1 MSYRY
6 LGNKTKLADW
16 VVEVITS
23 LVPQGSRVADPM
35 CGTGAIS
42 EALAH
47 NGYSVLAADVLK
59 FPTLHANARLLFDG
73 AADFNPA
80 GQPSYQAAVNRL
92 NSLSGIK
99 GLFWVEYSAEGQPTN
114 GSKPRRY
121 FTGENAAKIDAIRRQ
136 ILSWRRDGLKDEL
149 ADLLLHD
156 LILAVNRVANITGTY
171 GYYRSS
177 WNRESLKPLKLIP
190 SQTSPFSGN
199 KHKISHGR
207 VQDLIGQLNTCDV
220 CYLDPPYTKRQYGG
234 NYHILETIAQ
244 EDEPE
249 PVGEGGLRNWRPK
262 ASDFCYKRKAPGAFR
277 DVLQGLTVPF
287 VLVSYSTDGQ
297 IAPNDLLALLSEYGN
312 VTRHETPFTR
322 FDSNGR
328 GGPKKPLQEHLYVL
342 ERS

>member
-6 LGNKTKLADW
+6 LGNKTKLANW
-16 VVEVITS
+16 VVEIITN
-23 LVPQGSRVADPM
+23 LVPQDSKIADPM

-42 EALAH
+42 EALAQK
-47 NGYSVLAADVLK
+47 GYTVLAADILK

-73 AADFNPA
+73 EADFTPV
-80 GQPSYQAAVNRL
+80 GISSYQSAIDKL
-92 NSLSGIK
+92 NNLSGTR
-99 GLFWVEYSAEGQPTN
+99 GLFWGEYSAEGQPTN
-114 GSKPRRY
+114 GSKPRCY
-121 FTGENAAKIDAIRRQ
+121 FTGENAEKIDAIRRE
-136 ILSWRRDGLKDEL
+136 IVSWRKLGLKDQY

-177 WNRESLKPLKLIP
+177 WNRESLKPINLIA
-190 SQTSPFSGN
+190 SQASHFSGN
-199 KHKISHGR
+199 KHKVFHGHIQNL
-207 VQDLIGQLNTCDV
+207 VEQINSCEV

-249 PVGEGGLRNWRPK
+249 PRGDGGLRDWRPN

-277 DVLQGLTVPF
+277 EILQSLTVPF
-287 VLVSYSTDGQ
+287 IIVSYSTDGQ
-297 IAPNDLLALLSEYGN
+297 IAPGDLFSLLSEYGN
-312 VTRHETPFTR
+312 VTRHVTPFAR

-328 GGPKKPLQEHLYVL
+328 GGEKKQLQEHLYII